1 MNNLSD
7 MFVNNIILHVL
18 VACAT
23 DETNLNPVKSVC
35 ETALKSLAVIG
46 QLKKP

>member
-7 MFVNNIILHVL
+7 MLVNNIILHVL

-23 DETNLNPVKSVC
+23 GKNLVKSVC
-35 ETALKSLAVIG
+35 ETALKSLAMIG